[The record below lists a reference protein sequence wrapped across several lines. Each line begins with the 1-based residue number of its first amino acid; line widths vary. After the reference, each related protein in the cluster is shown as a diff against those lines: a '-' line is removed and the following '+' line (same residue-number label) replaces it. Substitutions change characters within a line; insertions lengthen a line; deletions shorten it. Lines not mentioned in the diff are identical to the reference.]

1 MTARGNIITAVL
13 MGVALSIT
21 TGCGASGEG
30 TGQSKQLVIASLV
43 QPTDN
48 PWVQNNVRFQQ
59 DVARALGIKL
69 IIASDQGTDESNVAT
84 MRSLIAKNPD
94 GILFDPISE
103 AAAKQDAALLEQY
116 KIPGVTEDRLV
127 VHNISEYQG
136 QYLQAQVTQS
146 NMTWGYNTMTSLI
159 KSGATKIAT
168 ILPPHGILTVE
179 ELWAGAKK
187 ALGEHPEV
195 TLIQESWVTQNRES
209 AVKTEQQYLTKYGR
223 GQLDG
228 LFAIGSTMALGAS
241 YANKQ
246 AGRTEIKIATAD
258 DDPDVI
264 QALKTGELVATYG
277 THWTNG
283 GWGLI
288 VLFDYLKGH
297 KPLSR
302 QPTFNLFNINKDNAD
317 SYAARFITGAP
328 LTGKEIQ
335 SLSLANNSKADLP
348 DFLAN
353 FYLRWADANRGVPG

>member
-1 MTARGNIITAVL
+1 MTAHRNVITIVIGLALCITA
-13 MGVALSIT
+13 
-21 TGCGASGEG
+21 GCGTSGG
-30 TGQSKQLVIASLV
+30 GGGQNKQLVIASLL

-59 DVARALGIKL
+59 DVARALGVKL

-116 KIPGVTEDRLV
+116 HIPGVTEDRLV
-127 VHNISEYQG
+127 VHNISDYQG
-136 QYLQAQVTQS
+136 QFLQAQVTQS
-146 NMTWGYNTMTSLI
+146 NTTWGYNTMTSLI

-179 ELWAGAKK
+179 ELWVGAKK
-187 ALGEHPEV
+187 ALSEHPEV
-195 TLIQESWVTQNRES
+195 TLVQESWVTQNRDS
-209 AVKTEQQYLTKYGR
+209 AVKTEQQYLTKYR
-223 GQLDG
+223 PGQIDG

-246 AGRTEIKIATAD
+246 AGRTDIKVATAD

-288 VLFDYLKGH
+288 VLYDYLKGH
-297 KPLSR
+297 KPLTR

-317 SYAARFITGAP
+317 AYAARFLKGEP
-328 LTGKEIQ
+328 LTDKEIQ
-335 SLSLANNSKADLP
+335 TLSLANNSKANLP

-353 FYLRWADANRGVPG
+353 FYLRWTDANRGVPG